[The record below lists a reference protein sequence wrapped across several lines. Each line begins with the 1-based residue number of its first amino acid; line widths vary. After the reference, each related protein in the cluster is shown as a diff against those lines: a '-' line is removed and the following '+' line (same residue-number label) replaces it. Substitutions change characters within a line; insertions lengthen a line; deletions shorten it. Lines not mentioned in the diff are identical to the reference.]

1 MKIRSGF
8 VSNSSSSSFIVRRTV
23 PITLDDKIV
32 LTPKQEKALEDFG
45 FRKTFAFTP
54 EQVPAFHDDEEWK
67 KERTLLRRKEF
78 RNRFNYGYEVTC
90 NQDEV
95 ITFLI
100 ENGIPFVGTCHYGH
114 ETVIYSAKDDKVYIG
129 TNFGDIM
136 TTYGTGNDVIQ
147 EFLDE
152 RRAPVVVMSGKEWL
166 KKNRII

>member
-8 VSNSSSSSFIVRRTV
+8 VSNSSSSSFIVRRTA

-32 LTPKQEKALEDFG
+32 LTKEQEDALVKFG

-54 EQVPAFHDDEEWK
+54 EQVPAFHDDVEWK
-67 KERTLLRRKEF
+67 KEKSFLRKKEY

-95 ITFLI
+95 MTFLI
-100 ENGIPFVGTCHYGH
+100 ENKIPFIATCHYGH
-114 ETVIYSAKDDKVYIG
+114 ETVIYSPVDDKVYTA

-136 TTYGTGNDVIQ
+136 TTYGTAPDVLK
-147 EFLDE
+147 EFTADQ
-152 RRAPVVVMSGKEWL
+152 RKPVVSQSSKEWL
-166 KKNRII
+166 KKNRMV